1 MENQKLWTKNFL
13 LIASTNLFIF
23 LTFYS
28 LMVTLTLYTITTFHT
43 NQSIAGLAS
52 SIFVIGAVFVR
63 PIAGKR
69 IALIGAKKMLTASLT
84 LFLVATILYF
94 MASNLTLLLMIRFIH
109 GVAFGFAST
118 ATGTLVAEII
128 PPSRKGEGMGYFA
141 MSTNLAMAIGPFLG
155 LAISNTFSYTT
166 VFSVAVVFAALSL
179 IATIF
184 LHTPETNL
192 SAEQLKSMQ
201 GHKIS
206 DYFELAALPISITA
220 GIIGFTYS
228 SILSYLTSYSQEL
241 NLVSTAGFFFV
252 MYSVC
257 LLLTRPFTGKWF
269 DMYGENTVIY
279 PSLILYTIGLLTL
292 SQTSHAITLLLA
304 GAIIGIGL
312 GTFQSSAQTIA
323 VKMAPPH
330 RIGLAT
336 STFFVMYDI
345 GIGIGPFV
353 QGIYIPLSGYRGLYL
368 TMAIIAF
375 ICIGLY
381 YVAHGKKTTQNYNAI
396 HQ

>member
-28 LMVTLTLYTITTFHT
+28 LMVTLTLYTITTFNT
-43 NQSIAGLAS
+43 SQSIAGLAS
-52 SIFVIGAVFVR
+52 SIFVIGAVLVR

-69 IALIGAKKMLTASLT
+69 IAFIGAKKMLTVSLA
-84 LFLVATILYF
+84 LFLMATILYF
-94 MASNLTLLLMIRFIH
+94 TASSLALLLLIRLIH
-109 GVAFGFAST
+109 GISFGFAST
-118 ATGTLVAEII
+118 ATGTLVAEVI

-155 LAISNTFSYTT
+155 LFISNTFSYTV
-166 VFSVAVVFAALSL
+166 VFSVSIIFAALSF
-179 IATIF
+179 IATLF
-184 LHTPETNL
+184 LHVPKLNL
-192 SAEQLKSMQ
+192 SLEQLKSIQ

-206 DYFELAALPISITA
+206 DYFELAALPIAITA
-220 GIIGFTYS
+220 GVIGFTYS

-241 NLVSTAGFFFV
+241 NLVSAAGFFFV

-269 DMYGENTVIY
+269 DMYGENTVVY
-279 PSLILYTIGLLTL
+279 PSLILYTVGLIIL
-292 SQTSHAITLLLA
+292 SQTSHGFTLLLA

-323 VKMAPPH
+323 IKMAAPH

-345 GIGIGPFV
+345 GVGFGPFV
-353 QGIYIPLSGYRGLYL
+353 QGFYLPLSGYRGLYL

-381 YVAHGKKTTQNYNAI
+381 YVAHGKKVTQKYKTI
-396 HQ
+396 HH